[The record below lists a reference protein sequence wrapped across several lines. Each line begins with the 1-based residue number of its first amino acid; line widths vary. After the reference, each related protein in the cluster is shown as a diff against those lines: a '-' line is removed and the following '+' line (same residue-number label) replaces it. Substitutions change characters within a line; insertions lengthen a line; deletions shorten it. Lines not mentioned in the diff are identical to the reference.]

1 MPIGDFCKRDVV
13 VTDRNASVTEAAR
26 LMREHHVGS
35 VIVVGEGNGSLRPV
49 GIVTDRDMVVEVLAC
64 GPQGDWRGRDSC

>member
-49 GIVTDRDMVVEVLAC
+49 GIVTDRDMVVEAVSYTHLTL
-64 GPQGDWRGRDSC
+64 PTNREV